1 MAGIWSVSLWRDIL
15 FTFAVDGDGKIHWLV
30 GICPCPGSNC
40 VALVAMMHC
49 WLVKSLSAT
58 FVGLLDYFARAGDLD
73 IFNIGRDVGVKGGA
87 RGDIAG
93 DKGGDL
99 SRFEVDNDIVVLITV
114 ISLAKD
120 GPARTAKGQ

>member
-1 MAGIWSVSLWRDIL
+1 
-15 FTFAVDGDGKIHWLV
+15 
-30 GICPCPGSNC
+30 
-40 VALVAMMHC
+40 MMHC

-99 SRFEVDNDIVVLITV
+99 SRFEVDNSIVVLITM

-120 GPARTAKGQ
+120 GPARTAKWQ